1 MFIHMFQR
9 LVKKTITIGVL
20 VAVFL
25 SGFRYDFFGEAIQY
39 TLHAHKEANI
49 VDKIY
54 LAKKNKNVVDNFRNS
69 LEHASAAT
77 DPAEL
82 EYLVDIGPITGSVT
96 SGYTYAS
103 FFNPSGSGRTAV
115 IKRIAVRANAVA
127 AANYVNLTV
136 RRTSAASAG
145 TLLTASEV
153 PKKNGDSSDSVVQ
166 IRHTGV
172 TTTLSGTADSRI
184 LGQAMPGAAGEW
196 TSARDITMSAN
207 DEKIIIQPGEGIAVY
222 QEAAGDADQ
231 RIRVYIEWEEVASA
245 PTALDEFLFTF
256 PRVENA
262 AAANYVYNSFFN
274 PGTSGKTAIVRRIW
288 FGSENCDTAAVYTN
302 NIVLRR
308 TSAASAGT
316 QVTATN
322 VPKKHTGS
330 ANSVMEFRH
339 TGVTVTQ
346 VGGTDARLGHVTP
359 CGAAGQAN
367 GWAQI
372 NFAESDEELILQP
385 GQGIALMSDAVGDID
400 QIVRMIIEW
409 DEVAS
414 GSTPTAQNEY
424 IWASPRVE
432 VAATANQNFFTFF
445 NPVGSGKNAII
456 KKLAIRVNADTT
468 ATYQAFSWRR
478 LTAASGGTLIA
489 AADLPKKHTSTANTV
504 MEVRWCGAA
513 CASAITTTYAG
524 GTDSRL
530 LTVNGAGTLGQT
542 IGQTEVSFSPYEKI
556 VLKPGEG
563 IGFYTEAAGDIDQ
576 YVKVS
581 LEWGEET
588 TAPTNEFG
596 YLLNIG
602 PINGSTATSYNY
614 ATFFNP
620 AASATTTIINRIRVR
635 VDAAGAA
642 VYAPMQVRRI
652 SAASAGTQITAA
664 NIPKKNTSSGSSI
677 MEVRHTGVTATYV
690 GSANDSK
697 LISVHTPGAVA
708 AATAPATTGYA
719 EYEYIFD
726 EPIVL
731 RAGQGIGL
739 YHDSIAGNAN
749 FRVKLFIEWQE
760 VPSGSTPA
768 AENEYQVTAGPTV
781 GAAATGYTY
790 ASFFNPTTSNKV
802 YAVKRVAVRSNRTGT
817 LVAPGYLPVTIRKVT
832 SASGGTLFDVN
843 NIPEKNTASAT
854 STAEIRFGATVSS
867 FFGTAASRILGVTS
881 PGAVNQIIGVYE
893 SNIIDGDE
901 LILQPGEG
909 LALYQE
915 SNAGDNLIQY
925 RLSISWKEVDA
936 NLPHIS
942 LSGFRFFANSN
953 SLDVGAALAGIN
965 TAAALS
971 AAGDAFRLRLLM
983 HVATST
989 LAQGRQNFALQFAG
1003 KGAGSCASPSGTPAT
1018 YTDVTNHSLLSF
1030 NQNTLAREGFLLT
1043 TNANDPTHGGDTI
1056 STQIYT
1062 AWANFSNSLSSI
1074 LFGRDGKWDL
1084 SLKDNG
1090 AAAGTSYCLRVAKTS
1105 NPMWSWGGNEYGQ
1118 LGQGGATSTQNV
1130 TLTQIGAL
1138 TNWKTIEPG
1147 SRNTYALRSDGTLW
1161 VWGDNSFAQLGQG
1174 FASSSQHLTTPV
1186 QVGTSNAWTYI
1197 GSGNGYFAGAIDTSG
1212 RLWMWG
1218 DNFWGQTSQA
1228 TTTTPV
1234 TAPTQVG
1241 SDTTWSSVSTGF
1253 GQTVAIKTNGTM
1265 WSWGDN
1271 AKGQLG
1277 NGTITTPIV
1286 VPAQIGTDTDW
1297 VNVTTG
1303 TAHSVAI
1310 KSNGTMWAWGDD
1322 DFGQLGHGGATT
1334 TPNPVPTQIGTD
1346 TDWLDVEALGGT
1358 NIALKTDGT
1367 LWGWGSNTSGQL
1379 GQGASSTPVTAPVQ
1393 IGTDTDWVDVSVG
1406 AAHVLAIKS
1415 NGTMWSWGNNVRGQV
1430 GSGSTGGNFFTP
1442 TQIGTDT
1449 NWRLAKAGSVVSYAL
1464 RGIDTTLDAYDVY
1477 PELATAGGGPPTQ
1490 DLSFILSTST
1500 IYFGTLS
1507 SASTRYAS
1515 STNTAGSATE
1525 VQAHTFAVKT
1535 NASSGYT
1542 VTVRGQTLTSQQN
1555 AANTITALG
1564 GTNTSP
1570 SVGSEQFGIR
1580 LTASGGIGAVTA
1592 PYAASGFAYAATATT
1607 TNQVASAVTGDSA
1620 TTTYSVRYMTNIAP
1634 VTEAGSYRA
1643 NIVYVVTANF

>member
-1 MFIHMFQR
+1 MFQR
-9 LVKKTITIGVL
+9 FAKKTITIAVL

-25 SGFRYDFFGEAIQY
+25 SGFSYDFFGEAVQY
-39 TLHAHKEANI
+39 ALHAHKEANI

-54 LAKKNKNVVDNFRNS
+54 LAKKNKNVVDNFRNN

-82 EYLVDIGPITGSVT
+82 EYLVDIGPITGSAS

-127 AANYVNLTV
+127 AANWVNLTV
-136 RRTSAASAG
+136 RRSTTGTGG
-145 TLLTASEV
+145 TLVPTANI
-153 PKKNGDSSDSVVQ
+153 PKKNVDSLDPVVEV
-166 IRHTGV
+166 RHTGV
-172 TTTLSGTADSRI
+172 TASLSGTADSRI
-184 LGQAMPGAAGEW
+184 LGQTMPGAAGDI
-196 TSARDITMSAN
+196 TSVRDITLSAN
-207 DEKIIIQPGEGIAVY
+207 DEKIILQPGEGIAVF
-222 QEAAGDADQ
+222 QEAAGNTNQ
-231 RIRVYIEWEEVASA
+231 RIRVYVEWEEVAST

-274 PGTSGKTAIVRRIW
+274 PGASGKTAIVRRIW
-288 FGSENCDTAAVYTN
+288 FGSENCDTTAVYTN

-346 VGGTDARLGHVTP
+346 VGGADARLGHVTP
-359 CGAAGQAN
+359 CAAAGQPQ

-372 NFAESDEELILQP
+372 NFEESAEELILQP
-385 GQGIALMSDAVGDID
+385 GQGIALMSDAAGDID

-414 GSTPTAQNEY
+414 GSTPAAQNEY
-424 IWASPRVE
+424 VWASPRVE

-445 NPVGSGKNAII
+445 NPVGSGKNAIV
-456 KKLAIRVNADTT
+456 KKLAIRNNADTT

-489 AADLPKKHTSTANTV
+489 AADLPKKHTGTANTV

-524 GTDSRL
+524 GTDSRIM
-530 LTVNGAGTLGQT
+530 TVNGPGTLGQI
-542 IGQTEVSFSPYEKI
+542 IGQMEYNPGTAEKI

-581 LEWGEET
+581 LEWDEET

-596 YLLNIG
+596 YLINIG
-602 PINGSTATSYNY
+602 PINGTTATSYNY

-620 AASATTTIINRIRVR
+620 GASGTTTIVKSIRVR
-635 VDAAGAA
+635 VDAAAAA
-642 VYAPMQVRRI
+642 VYAPIQVRRI

-677 MEVRHTGVTATYV
+677 MEVRHTNVTATYT
-690 GSANDSK
+690 GSATDSR
-697 LISVHTPGAVA
+697 LISAVTPGAVA
-708 AATAPATTGYA
+708 SAVAPSTSGYVDYIYTT
-719 EYEYIFD
+719 D
-726 EPIVL
+726 EPLVL
-731 RAGQGIGL
+731 RPGEGIGL
-739 YHDSIAGNAN
+739 YHDTIAGSTGL
-749 FRVKLFIEWQE
+749 RVKLFIEWQE

-768 AENEYQVTAGPTV
+768 AENEYQVTAGITS
-781 GAAATGYTY
+781 GAAASGYTY
-790 ASFFNPTTSNKV
+790 TSFFNPTTSNKV
-802 YAVKRVAVRSNRTGT
+802 YAVKRLAIRSNRTGT
-817 LVAPGYLPVTIRKVT
+817 LVAPGYLPITIRKVV
-832 SASGGTLFDVN
+832 SASGGVLLNVN

-854 STAEIRFGATVSS
+854 STAELRFGGSIGS
-867 FFGTAASRILGVTS
+867 FLGGTESRILGVTA
-881 PGAVNQIIGVYE
+881 PGAINQSIGVYE

-1030 NQNTLAREGFLLT
+1030 NQNMLAREGFLLT

-1056 STQIYT
+1056 STQIYS
-1062 AWANFSNSLSSI
+1062 AWLNFSNSLSSI
-1074 LFGRDGKWDL
+1074 MFGRDGKWDI

-1090 AAAGTSYCLRVAKTS
+1090 GTASAAYCLRVAKAS
-1105 NPMWSWGGNEYGQ
+1105 NPIWSWGANELGQ

-1130 TLTQIGAL
+1130 TLTQVGVS
-1138 TNWKTIEPG
+1138 TNWKEVRAAA
-1147 SRNTYALRSDGTLW
+1147 RNAYALRADGTIW
-1161 VWGDNSFAQLGQG
+1161 VWGDNLYAQLGQG
-1174 FASSSQHLTTPV
+1174 FASSSQHLTTPI
-1186 QVGTSNAWTYI
+1186 QIGSSSAWTSVSS
-1197 GSGNGYFAGAIDTSG
+1197 GSGYFAGAIDTSG

-1228 TTTTPV
+1228 TTTTPI
-1234 TAPTQVG
+1234 TTPTQVG
-1241 SDTTWSSVSTGF
+1241 SNTTWRQVSMGF
-1253 GQTVAIKTNGTM
+1253 GQTVALRTDGTM

-1277 NGTITTPIV
+1277 NGTIGNPIITPT
-1286 VPAQIGTDTDW
+1286 QIGTDTDW
-1297 VNVTTG
+1297 VDVTTG
-1303 TAHSVAI
+1303 TYHSVAI

-1334 TPNPVPTQIGTD
+1334 TPNPTPTQIGTD
-1346 TDWLDVEALGGT
+1346 TDWVDVESITSLT
-1358 NIALKTDGT
+1358 LALKENGT
-1367 LWGWGSNTSGQL
+1367 LWGWGTNASGQL

-1393 IGTDTDWVDVSVG
+1393 IGTDTDWVYISAG
-1406 AAHVLAIKS
+1406 SAHSIGVKS
-1415 NGTMWSWGNNVRGQV
+1415 NGTLWIWGNNSRGQLGN
-1430 GSGSTGGNFFTP
+1430 GSSGTSLFTP
-1442 TQIGTDT
+1442 TQVGSDTD
-1449 NWRLAKAGSVVSYAL
+1449 WKLA
-1464 RGIDTTLDAYDVY
+1464 RGGLAATYGIKSIETPLDAYNVY
-1477 PELATAGGGPPTQ
+1477 PEITIPGGAPVQ
-1490 DLSFILSTST
+1490 SLSFTLSTST

-1525 VQAHTFAVKT
+1525 VQAHTFAINT

-1555 AANTITALG
+1555 AGNTITALG
-1564 GTNTSP
+1564 GTNTAP
-1570 SVGSEQFGIR
+1570 STGTEQFGIR
-1580 LTASGGIGAVTA
+1580 LTASGGIGTVTA

-1607 TNQVASAVTGDSA
+1607 TSQVASATTGDSA
-1620 TTTYSVRYMTNIAP
+1620 TTTYSVRYMNNISAT
-1634 VTEAGSYRA
+1634 TEAGTYQA